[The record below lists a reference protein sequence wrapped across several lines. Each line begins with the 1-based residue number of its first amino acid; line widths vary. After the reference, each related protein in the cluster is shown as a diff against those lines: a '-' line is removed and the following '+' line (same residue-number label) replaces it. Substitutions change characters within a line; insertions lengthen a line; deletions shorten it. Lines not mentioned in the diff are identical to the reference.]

1 MKSKPK
7 HDATTSHNETRR
19 SVTRC
24 LIDDPAKG
32 WRLFGV
38 QRAMDAYRGR
48 VSLPKYAGRTLR
60 VAFAYL
66 DAPADSTKPPRLV
79 RMECSEWILDADGNV
94 DQDIVQAEILKK
106 IDPVVGPI
114 DFSML
119 GSAALTQQD
128 MAAILKCLGIPMG

>member
-7 HDATTSHNETRR
+7 RDATTSHNESRQ
-19 SVTRC
+19 SLTRC

-38 QRAMDAYRGR
+38 QRAMEAYKGR

-60 VAFAYL
+60 VAFAYI
-66 DAPADSTKPPRLV
+66 DAPADNTMPPRLV
-79 RMECSEWILDADGNV
+79 RMECNEWVLDADGNV
-94 DQDIVQAEILKK
+94 SQDIVQAEIVKK
-106 IDPVVGPI
+106 IDSVAGPI

-119 GSAALTQQD
+119 GSAAVTAQD
-128 MAAILKCLGIPMG
+128 MAAILKCLGIPIE